1 MKAASA
7 EAKLVSDSVVFKF
20 FFATPLLNL
29 VLRKLR
35 PTLDQIRIVFLSFFS
50 LPCVILLSLFSLIK
64 IIKVE
69 TLVVIENLFPDSV
82 SLLSMILEVFTI
94 TYGEE
99 NFFKRR
105 DRDAITRDS
114 QGAQPFIELMEEIFK
129 LRRVFDRYLEGDFTG
144 NLRKQVHIIT
154 QVGLKVR
161 LNAFIFK
168 LVSLLQS
175 QVVADTIAFLQEQGS
190 PEAY

>member
-114 QGAQPFIELMEEIFK
+114 QGAQPLIELMEEIFK

-161 LNAFIFK
+161 LNTFIFK

-175 QVVADTIAFLQEQGS
+175 QVVADTVAFLQEQGS

>member
-7 EAKLVSDSVVFKF
+7 EAKLVSDGVVFKF

>member
-7 EAKLVSDSVVFKF
+7 EAKLVSDGVVFKF

-161 LNAFIFK
+161 LNAFIFE

>member
-7 EAKLVSDSVVFKF
+7 EAKLVSDGVVFKF
-20 FFATPLLNL
+20 FFAASLLNL

-82 SLLSMILEVFTI
+82 SLLSMILEVFTV

-161 LNAFIFK
+161 LNAFIFE

-175 QVVADTIAFLQEQGS
+175 QVVADTVAFLQEQGS
-190 PEAY
+190 PEAN